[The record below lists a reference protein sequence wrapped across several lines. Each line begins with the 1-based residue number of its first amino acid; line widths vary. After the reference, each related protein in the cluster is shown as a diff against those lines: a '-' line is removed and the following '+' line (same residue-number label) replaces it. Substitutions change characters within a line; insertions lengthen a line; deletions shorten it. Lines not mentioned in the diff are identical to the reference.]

1 MLTLADGYHLSEL
14 NFPVSSL
21 TCLPS
26 EVGMSSSV
34 LPTCL
39 GLDANRYSLVTA
51 IFTVGGLAGSLAS
64 SWLVQKKGLKG
75 GLVYVAW
82 MNVLG
87 VLLMT
92 LSPNWIVLALGRYVP
107 SGREYSILNHD

>member
-1 MLTLADGYHLSEL
+1 MHTANYDGPLTYVDGYHLSEL

-21 TCLPS
+21 TCTPS
-26 EVGMSSSV
+26 VNERSSF

-51 IFTVGGLAGSLAS
+51 IFTVGGLAGSLGS

-92 LSPNWIVLALGRYVP
+92 LSPNWIVLALGR
-107 SGREYSILNHD
+107 

>member
-1 MLTLADGYHLSEL
+1 M
-14 NFPVSSL
+14 
-21 TCLPS
+21 
-26 EVGMSSSV
+26 
-34 LPTCL
+34 

-51 IFTVGGLAGSLAS
+51 IFTVGGLLGSLSS

-87 VLLMT
+87 VALMG
-92 LSPNWIVLALGRYVP
+92 LSPSWIVLALGRYAIF
-107 SGREYSILNHD
+107 ILRNIQTTLLNVVTGL